1 MPFVLCLTEASR
13 EVQGSG
19 DVVLLSKE
27 RGERERN
34 AGRGRRFTAERRMGW
49 ATSWLALLYSIV
61 TAGAMRLSV
70 LRGG

>member
-27 RGERERN
+27 RGEREREMQGGVGGSQQRDAW
-34 AGRGRRFTAERRMGW
+34 AGLHLGLLFCTA
-49 ATSWLALLYSIV
+49 
-61 TAGAMRLSV
+61 
-70 LRGG
+70 